1 MKLHF
6 AGAGTI
12 AALLLAA
19 GPATAV
25 PIPGDAGSGDPFIL
39 TFDESGDGDITACA
53 GICSFTGPFM
63 GTAIAGGGVSYA
75 LPQAVEIGPVEI
87 DDPNGVVSD
96 ELVFGPDSMAFYS
109 LDCIGKLADTCG
121 FLPEPGAV
129 VATEAADGSFVYL
142 AGGAFPTGNAYH
154 GQSDAV
160 PEPASFTVLG
170 TAVIGLGAVRRRRRS

>member
-1 MKLHF
+1 
-6 AGAGTI
+6 
-12 AALLLAA
+12 
-19 GPATAV
+19 
-25 PIPGDAGSGDPFIL
+25 
-39 TFDESGDGDITACA
+39 
-53 GICSFTGPFM
+53 M

-109 LDCIGKLADTCG
+109 LDCVGKLADTCG
-121 FLPEPGAV
+121 FLPEPGPV
-129 VATEAADGSFVYL
+129 VATEATDGSFVYL

-160 PEPASFTVLG
+160 PEPASLTVLRNCPDRSRSG
-170 TAVIGLGAVRRRRRS
+170 PPSASQLIAKLAALMLGGGQRPPSLAYQSLRRELGRGSC